1 MDRTIATVIAV
12 SLGAPLLLPFAAL
25 ALPPSPAS
33 TATPVHDARVKKI
46 TAPTS
51 INPRQVQEVNV
62 TVRNE
67 GDHTEQFGVYAD
79 IVPPGGPANPY
90 GCTPS
95 GRIIDTV
102 VTLDTASNK
111 QMVVH
116 SSNTFACA
124 DATGA
129 AGQTWTV
136 IAVADVHADDAGACG
151 PGQLMSMSCFNALA
165 DDDDDDTDNRMS
177 RNCCMLPGT
186 PPAVSPTPTATA
198 SPTPTPTASPTPTR
212 TASPTP
218 SPTATATRTATATP
232 SLTATPTATGTRT
245 ASPTPTGTAGGG
257 TGTETGTPTPTP
269 TATHTATPTPTRTPG
284 PTSTRTASPTATSTA
299 SPCPVCTPTPSA
311 TATATPF
318 CGIDPPSLTELISQS
333 SAGCRGNDHSQRSS
347 ISANGRF
354 VAFESVATNL
364 VPGDTNGDEDAFVR
378 DR

>member
-51 INPRQVQEVNV
+51 INPPQVQEVNV

-102 VTLDTASNK
+102 VTLDTGANK

-124 DATGA
+124 DAAAA
-129 AGQTWTV
+129 AGAHV
-136 IAVADVHADDAGACG
+136 PLLHADTVGHCYG
-151 PGQLMSMSCFNALA
+151 HPFL
-165 DDDDDDTDNRMS
+165 RY
-177 RNCCMLPGT
+177 R
-186 PPAVSPTPTATA
+186 
-198 SPTPTPTASPTPTR
+198 
-212 TASPTP
+212 
-218 SPTATATRTATATP
+218 
-232 SLTATPTATGTRT
+232 
-245 ASPTPTGTAGGG
+245 PTGTD
-257 TGTETGTPTPTP
+257 
-269 TATHTATPTPTRTPG
+269 RTDKP
-284 PTSTRTASPTATSTA
+284 
-299 SPCPVCTPTPSA
+299 
-311 TATATPF
+311 
-318 CGIDPPSLTELISQS
+318 E
-333 SAGCRGNDHSQRSS
+333 QR
-347 ISANGRF
+347 R
-354 VAFESVATNL
+354 L
-364 VPGDTNGDEDAFVR
+364 P
-378 DR
+378 